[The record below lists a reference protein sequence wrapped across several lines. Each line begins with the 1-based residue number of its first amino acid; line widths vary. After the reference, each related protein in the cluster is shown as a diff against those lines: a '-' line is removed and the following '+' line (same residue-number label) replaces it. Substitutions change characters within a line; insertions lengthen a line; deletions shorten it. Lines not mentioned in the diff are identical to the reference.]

1 MIIHKFIIHI
11 LDKNNDVPILNDF
24 EGKINLEVDK
34 FIQKSIKKVLNDDDL
49 RKATFNNYNENVVK
63 NCVEQIIYDDKTFVE
78 NSKEIA
84 SFLFEIMKI
93 NEELT
98 SCDLA
103 ICLYSD
109 KDEKNVAILKLDY
122 KKLYTHSIEFV
133 DDKFNIQMITN
144 QIGIQETS
152 RIKQGAII
160 GVSGINDEDHLKV
173 IDKDSE
179 KLENEGKF
187 ISEFLDIKKV
197 DDDKYKTK
205 LFKNATEVWINNK
218 LNSDVKMA
226 EEIRSS
232 LNYLLKEKE
241 SIDAYKFINDNIYDN
256 DLKESFKEHIEDK
269 GLVDE
274 FIVDKK
280 WVDKKLKKR
289 TIKTDSGFE
298 IKSDLS
304 NFEDAMKY
312 SIRKNDNGS
321 FDIVIKNINFV
332 E

>member
-49 RKATFNNYNENVVK
+49 RKATFNNYNDNTIK

-122 KKLYTHSIEFV
+122 KKLYTHSIEFI

-160 GVSGINDEDHLKV
+160 GISGINDEYHLRV

-205 LFKNATEVWINNK
+205 LFKNVTEVWINNK
-218 LNSDVKMA
+218 LSSDMKMA
-226 EEIRSS
+226 EEVRSS
-232 LNYLLKEKE
+232 LNYSLKEKE
-241 SIDAYKFINDNIYDN
+241 SIDVDKFINDNIFDK

-269 GLVDE
+269 GLSDE
-274 FIVDKK
+274 FIIDKK

-304 NFEDAMKY
+304 NFEDSMKY

-321 FDIVIKNINFV
+321 FDIVIKNISFV